1 MTKYFVGIVMPVDIE
16 TRIYDLQKRMT
27 ERARTRYGYQHDI
40 SHGKSRPHVTL
51 LEPVAGPPELI
62 HKAVQMTARE
72 QGPFRASFSG
82 LGLFPPH
89 TVYLSCEQGSAQF
102 QRMRTN
108 ILSFMGKETSDKVFH
123 VSVARHIEQK
133 DFPSVV
139 ATAEEESSM
148 FRSLMNA
155 TFVIHGVFIFS
166 KHTPGGRW
174 FPYSYY
180 GLTGPLAS

>member
-16 TRIYDLQKRMT
+16 TRIYELQKRMA
-27 ERARTRYGYQHDI
+27 ERARTRYGYQHSI
-40 SHGKSRPHVTL
+40 SHGRSRPHVTL
-51 LEPVAGPPELI
+51 LEPIDGPPELI
-62 HKAVQMTARE
+62 HRAVQMTARE

-89 TVYLSCEQGSAQF
+89 TVYLSCEQGSTQL
-102 QRMRTN
+102 QDMRKN
-108 ILSFMGKETSDKVFH
+108 ILSHMGMNISDKVFH
-123 VSVARHIEQK
+123 VSVARHIAQK

-139 ATAEEESSM
+139 ATAEEESDA

-155 TFVIHGVFIFS
+155 TFPIHGVFVFS
-166 KHTPGGRW
+166 KHTEDGRW

-180 GLTGPLAS
+180 GLTGPVVS